1 MKTLRHTIAPEEEGR
16 MVKQIARGAMGASH
30 RLFSQVKFA
39 GGVLLDG
46 ERALA
51 NARVRAGQVL
61 ELRLA
66 EEAAPEADATH
77 PAGAVNIV
85 YEDEDLLVL
94 NKPAGMPV
102 HPSQGHHGDTL
113 GNVFAAQ
120 FPQLPFRPVYR
131 LDSDTSGICLVAKSA
146 YAAGQLQGST
156 RKTYLALVCGK
167 LSTGGTV
174 DAPIGRAE
182 GSVLCRCVRPEGK
195 PAVTHYTPLRSD
207 GTYTLLSLRLETGR
221 THQIRVHMAYLGY
234 PLAGDRLYGSSSEQF
249 PHHMLH
255 CDSLE
260 FSDPE
265 TGECRQFSAACP
277 WNSCM

>member
-1 MKTLRHTIAPEEEGR
+1 ML
-16 MVKQIARGAMGASH
+16 
-30 RLFSQVKFA
+30 
-39 GGVLLDG
+39 G
-46 ERALA
+46 ET
-51 NARVRAGQVL
+51 
-61 ELRLA
+61 
-66 EEAAPEADATH
+66 DSY
-77 PAGAVNIV
+77 IV
-85 YEDEDLLVL
+85 Y

-156 RKTYLALVCGK
+156 RKTYLALVCGE
-167 LSTGGTV
+167 LSTGGTI

-195 PAVTHYTPLRSD
+195 PAVTHYMPLRSD
-207 GTYTLLSLRLETGR
+207 GAYTLLSLRLETGR

-234 PLAGDRLYGSSSEQF
+234 PLAGDRLYGTSSEQF